1 MFLKGRKG
9 CVWMQGNEQLL
20 EVSGLETAF
29 RIKDDYYN
37 AVDDVSFELK
47 KMRFW
52 QSSENLVVEKVP

>member
-1 MFLKGRKG
+1 MDAR
-9 CVWMQGNEQLL
+9 NEQLL

>member
-1 MFLKGRKG
+1 
-9 CVWMQGNEQLL
+9 MQGNEQLL

-47 KMRFW
+47 KKMRFW
-52 QSSENLVVEKVP
+52 QSSENLVVEKKYLSNNDYGLT